1 MDAFIRRIRKESPHL
16 APALNH
22 VLKEKKPETLEE
34 LKERVDEYQRDLE
47 TGLGERGLQIEK
59 DRELLLRR
67 LRGLNVGN
75 SDSPAPFA
83 TDQDFNNALKR
94 STRQEA
100 TTNALMALNNL
111 SLLILGELVMRKMG
125 KKDEEK

>member
-1 MDAFIRRIRKESPHL
+1 M
-16 APALNH
+16 
-22 VLKEKKPETLEE
+22 
-34 LKERVDEYQRDLE
+34 
-47 TGLGERGLQIEK
+47 
-59 DRELLLRR
+59 
-67 LRGLNVGN
+67 NVGN